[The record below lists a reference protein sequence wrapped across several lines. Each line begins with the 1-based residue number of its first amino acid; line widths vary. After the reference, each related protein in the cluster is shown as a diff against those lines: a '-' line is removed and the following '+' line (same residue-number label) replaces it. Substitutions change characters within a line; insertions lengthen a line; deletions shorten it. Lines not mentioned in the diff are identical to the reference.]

1 MQPQTTTDKSL
12 SGMLTWA
19 IGSDEVQE
27 AFKNYVLFENAITV
41 IMKIILQTNPEIQS
55 LVYIRGLMVDDTS
68 LCCAAI
74 L

>member
-12 SGMLTWA
+12 SGTLTWA

-55 LVYIRGLMVDDTS
+55 LVNIRGLMVDDTS

>member
-1 MQPQTTTDKSL
+1 MQPLSTTDKSL
-12 SGMLTWA
+12 SGKLTWA

-55 LVYIRGLMVDDTS
+55 LVNIRGLMVDDTS